1 MLIVNLPSHVES
13 VGVYTMV
20 FLESEL
26 FLNSLEIWIF
36 SITGIIS
43 FAYQCCIIPEDQGIA
58 DLKTVFLDLGRN
70 QAPAAGVQW
79 ADFRPQEKE

>member
-26 FLNSLEIWIF
+26 FLNSLEI
-36 SITGIIS
+36 
-43 FAYQCCIIPEDQGIA
+43 
-58 DLKTVFLDLGRN
+58 
-70 QAPAAGVQW
+70 
-79 ADFRPQEKE
+79 